1 MDEFKAL
8 ASFAGVVEA
17 GSFRRAAVQQGL
29 APQAVSKTVRQLE
42 DRLGVRLLH
51 RTTRKLSMTEEGARL
66 FAQVQP
72 GIAALRQAVESTKEA
87 RTGVE
92 GVLRVTASRSI
103 GLRIVV
109 PLIEPFMA
117 QHPDVRVELELEDR
131 ITDLVAQR
139 IDVGFRVGA
148 QLDRNYVA
156 RRLADIRHCICAS
169 PGYIKRFGRPRTWAD
184 LARHRC
190 TGFRHVNTGKLMP
203 WEYLDGAETAF
214 RDVPAVFSTNDV
226 DAEVQAVLTG
236 VGIGQL
242 PGYAAMPLIEAGLLV
257 QVLPRHTSERI
268 GLYVYYLQGARL
280 PARARAFIDFASAR
294 LKDSDHFTVGRARGV
309 ATKLLR

>member
-8 ASFAGVVEA
+8 ATFVDVVEA

-29 APQAVSKTVRQLE
+29 APQAVSKAVRLLE
-42 DRLGVRLLH
+42 DRIGVRLLH
-51 RTTRKLSMTEEGARL
+51 RTTRKLSTTEEGARL

-72 GIAALRQAVESTKEA
+72 GLASLREAVESTKQS

-92 GVLRVTASRSI
+92 GVLRVAAPRSV

-109 PLIEPFMA
+109 PMIEPFMA
-117 QHPDVRVELELEDR
+117 QHPGLQVELELEDR
-131 ITDLVAQR
+131 ITDLVGSR

-156 RRLADIRHCICAS
+156 RRLVDIQHFICAS
-169 PGYIKRFGRPRTWAD
+169 PGYVERFGRPRSWDD
-184 LARHRC
+184 LAHHRC

-203 WEYLDGAETAF
+203 WEHLDGTEIAF
-214 RDVPAVFSTNDV
+214 RDVPAIFSTNDV
-226 DAEVQAVLTG
+226 DAEIQAVLAG
-236 VGIGQL
+236 IGIGQL
-242 PGYAAMPLIEAGLLV
+242 PGYAAMPLIQAGLLV
-257 QVLPRHTSERI
+257 QLLPRHTSERI

-280 PARARAFIDFASAR
+280 PARARAFIDFASAN
-294 LKDSDHFTVGRARGV
+294 LASDDRFTVRRAKR
-309 ATKLLR
+309 